1 MNLHQAV
8 ASLIEAQNKHDSQAY
23 AECFTETAIVHDEGK
38 THQGKAEIKQWN
50 DNTNRKY
57 KSVLKP
63 LDYIETEAGC
73 LLSAEVCGN
82 FPGSPAV
89 LRFHFGLS
97 DGLIDLL
104 KITG

>member
-1 MNLHQAV
+1 MNLHRAV
-8 ASLIEAQNKHDSQAY
+8 ASLIVAQNKYDSQAY

-38 THQGKAEIKQWN
+38 TYQGKAEIKQWN
-50 DNTNRKY
+50 ENTNHEY

-63 LDYIETEAGC
+63 LDYVDTEAGG
-73 LLSAEVCGN
+73 LLSAEVSGN

-97 DGLIDLL
+97 DGLIDSL